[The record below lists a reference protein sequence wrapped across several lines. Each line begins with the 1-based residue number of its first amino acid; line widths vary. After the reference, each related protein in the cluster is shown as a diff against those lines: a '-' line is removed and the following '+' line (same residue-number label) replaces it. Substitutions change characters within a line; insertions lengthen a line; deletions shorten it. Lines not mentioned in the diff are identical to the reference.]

1 MEVKVIKKKN
11 INNGGDYKMSAKKVV
26 AYVRVSTD
34 NLEQLNSLESQK
46 KYYIDKITSSSEWIY
61 SGIYI
66 DEGISG
72 TQTKNRNDF
81 LRMLEDAS
89 KNKFD
94 MIVTKSISRFARN
107 TVDTLTTVRR
117 LKALNIAVYFEEE
130 NINTLDM
137 AGELMLTIL
146 SSVA

>member
-1 MEVKVIKKKN
+1 MEVKVIKKKI
-11 INNGGDYKMSAKKVV
+11 INNGGDYKMSIKKVV

-46 KYYIDKITSSSEWIY
+46 KYYIDKITSNNEWIY

-94 MIVTKSISRFARN
+94 MIVGNVVFKTKYTAKQY
-107 TVDTLTTVRR
+107 TLSYSE
-117 LKALNIAVYFEEE
+117 AIF
-130 NINTLDM
+130 
-137 AGELMLTIL
+137 
-146 SSVA
+146 